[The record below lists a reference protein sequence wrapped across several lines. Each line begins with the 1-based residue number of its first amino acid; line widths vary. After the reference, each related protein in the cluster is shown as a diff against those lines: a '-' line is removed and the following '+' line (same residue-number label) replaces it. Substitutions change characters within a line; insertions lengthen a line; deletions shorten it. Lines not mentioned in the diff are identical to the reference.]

1 MEHLRTDLTMRRTL
15 HRAPAPPEPNVTRR
29 RELRHDIRHEL
40 ATIGLLASL
49 LTDAEDIGD
58 TNRSRVKQLQLETAW
73 LDELLQAYDREH
85 SEPED
90 YWSPPVERVRVDV
103 LAAEAVT
110 ALRLTSPARF
120 RFEADPAVAYANRL
134 RLWRALR
141 NLIDNASQAVGPNGV
156 ISVRVGTEDGWT
168 VAQIDDNGPG
178 FPEEAIG
185 YISTGLR
192 VVRDFATD
200 MGGRLE
206 LRTSQLGGGC
216 ARIVLPGVNDPGG
229 LHRADSGAG
238 PHL

>member
-1 MEHLRTDLTMRRTL
+1 MELESTDTTFRRLANLTRVRP
-15 HRAPAPPEPNVTRR
+15 RVDAARR

-85 SEPED
+85 ADPED
-90 YWSPPVERVRVDV
+90 LWSPPVERVRVDV

-141 NLIDNASQAVGPNGV
+141 NLIDNASSAAGPSGTV
-156 ISVRVGTEDGWT
+156 SVRVGTEDTWT
-168 VAQIDDNGPG
+168 LAQVDDDGPG
-178 FPEEAIG
+178 FGREPTGLA
-185 YISTGLR
+185 STGLG
-192 VVRDFATD
+192 VVRAFATD

-206 LRTSQLGGGC
+206 LRTSRLGGGC
-216 ARIVLPGVNDPGG
+216 ARILLPGVDDPGG
-229 LHRADSGAG
+229 LYRADADAG
-238 PHL
+238 THL